1 MRNGTGL
8 GWMLL
13 ALLTGGCGMGKPT
26 KGAPGNALPSA
37 PAGEAPPAVA
47 GGGAGPAAPGGAGRA
62 LTESEAYIAE
72 RIHLHVWSGLYDVRV
87 VHDMITQLMEPDAD
101 EAMLRARVDQELRD
115 KWAAEQS
122 WPAVTDVER
131 LQAVYAAVREQG
143 VLVVPNAGWDG
154 SEAFHTTLSVYKD
167 LGAPP
172 ALFGMAYHTAQ
183 DVDRAVRGEGLYL
196 GFASTRPEH
205 EERDALRAGETLRDA
220 LVAAGFSVEWD
231 GSVEQRMKVALQWQV
246 RGASAPAAAADA
258 PPDGSGRA
266 TLQMA
271 VRLVAQQAGGNT
283 ATLEP
288 AADGPEDARWCQLQN
303 GTPSSLNC
311 AYPYAGPPDA
321 ALPAVLAHPLV
332 SGVMS
337 HDDHLFAT
345 FRLTGMEEA
354 ALVELLALYF
364 RDGLGVDVDAT
375 PLRLRMEAL

>member
-72 RIHLHVWSGLYDVRV
+72 RIHLHVWSGLYDVRA

-101 EAMLRARVDQELRD
+101 EAMLRARVDQERRD

-196 GFASTRPEH
+196 GFGSTRPED

-220 LVAAGFSVEWD
+220 LVAAGFPVEWD
-231 GSVEQRMKVALQWQV
+231 GSVEQRMKVAVQWQV
-246 RGASAPAAAADA
+246 RGATAPAPAADA
-258 PPDGSGRA
+258 PPEGSGRA

-271 VRLVAQQAGGNT
+271 VRLVAQQAGGN
-283 ATLEP
+283 AAMLVP
-288 AADGPEDARWCQLQN
+288 AGAGPDDKRWCHLMA
-303 GTPSSLNC
+303 GELNC
-311 AYPYAGPPDA
+311 GYPFAGPPDA
-321 ALPAVLAHPLV
+321 ALPTLLAHPLV

-337 HDDHLFAT
+337 YDDHLFVML
-345 FRLTGMEEA
+345 RLTGMEEA

-364 RDGLGVDVDAT
+364 RDVLEVDVDAT
-375 PLRLRMEAL
+375 PLRLRMEVI